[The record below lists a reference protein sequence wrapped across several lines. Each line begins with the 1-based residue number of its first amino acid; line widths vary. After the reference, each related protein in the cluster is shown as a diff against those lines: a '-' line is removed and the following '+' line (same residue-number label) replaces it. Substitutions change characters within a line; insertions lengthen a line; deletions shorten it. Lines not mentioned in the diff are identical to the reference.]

1 MPGFAYQYL
10 RTLEALMDAIEKSD
24 RGVVAVHVVG
34 LPGVSRPGAVG
45 ASAPLGTAPLCARES
60 VVSTDDVVG
69 TDDRELER
77 LLALPEDR
85 LLDLLGDAQSV
96 HRQWRHQLRGGHAAL
111 QAEFDALVRG
121 AKRIRNFEIAFIP
134 GLLQTEDYTRY
145 RALETVRL
153 HGAAAEGVDA
163 AIAARRARQDVLYE
177 EGKTFEFVITE
188 AAFRLLPCPRP
199 VMLAQLDRLMTAST
213 LANVTL
219 GIIPFDVEL
228 NVMPMVGFLSVDNLT
243 VAETFTSEDAV
254 GPTESKK
261 YREIFAL
268 LMAEAATG
276 DEARRRI
283 AAAATGLR
291 EESGGAVEQH

>member
-1 MPGFAYQYL
+1 LQPTGEWLNQPG
-10 RTLEALMDAIEKSD
+10 
-24 RGVVAVHVVG
+24 G
-34 LPGVSRPGAVG
+34 LA
-45 ASAPLGTAPLCARES
+45 
-60 VVSTDDVVG
+60 
-69 TDDRELER
+69 ER
-77 LLALPEDR
+77 LQKLRKAAGLTGDRLAELNGWPRSKVPKIENGRQMPTEADIKAWTKACGR
-85 LLDLLGDAQSV
+85 SDAAVELLDLLGDAQSV